1 MKIGEIIYEEH
12 NGVVK
17 TPFKNECIGTKGIWA
32 LYGKKNENSDY
43 VCLNVG
49 KGRDI
54 GIEIIYD
61 LGCFHFIPFNEDGTS
76 RYINQFGDD
85 CGFSYKPNQSQEY
98 LYPYLAIDYKY
109 IKFVYVHKDN
119 KLSKEKEYA
128 NREKAAYW
136 RNGRPYKSAI
146 IKSI

>member
-17 TPFKNECIGTKGIWA
+17 TPFKNECIGMKGIWA

-49 KGRDI
+49 KGKDI

-61 LGCFHFIPFNEDGTS
+61 LGCFS
-76 RYINQFGDD
+76 
-85 CGFSYKPNQSQEY
+85 
-98 LYPYLAIDYKY
+98 LYP
-109 IKFVYVHKDN
+109 F
-119 KLSKEKEYA
+119 
-128 NREKAAYW
+128 
-136 RNGRPYKSAI
+136 
-146 IKSI
+146 